1 MSVVEGQHAVVVAV
15 LRLDGGRS
23 GREVAAGAEL
33 AELGHRVP
41 VPGVHVGRVQH
52 LQVFVGLVLEM
63 KISGKLHFHETDVFF
78 KILVFLRKTKRFG
91 NFLFTLLKFLELFST
106 KVILSQIFVRS
117 N

>member
-15 LRLDGGRS
+15 LRLDGGRG

-33 AELGHRVP
+33 AELRHRVP

-52 LQVFVGLVLEM
+52 LQVFVLEM

-78 KILVFLRKTKRFG
+78 KILVFFAENKTFWKF
-91 NFLFTLLKFLELFST
+91 FVYALK
-106 KVILSQIFVRS
+106 VP
-117 N
+117 